1 MAKRS
6 GAMHVARITTRYR
19 DKAGRERTY
28 VSHLLRRSYREAG
41 KVKHENLANLS
52 ALSDEAIAAVR
63 AVLAGAHL
71 ALAGSGADAAGA
83 AGGGGLGGLVLERSR
98 PHGHVAAVH
107 ALTRRLGFPELL
119 GEPSRMRDVAF
130 ALLIARAVRPGSKL
144 ATRRWWA
151 DTTLAADPG
160 IADASRDEVYAA
172 LDWLAARQQ
181 EIETRLAARHL
192 RDGGLALFDLSSSWV
207 TGRRCPLAAYGYSR
221 DARRDHPQIT
231 YGLLTDPAGRPV
243 AVRVFP
249 GNTADPT
256 AFAEIP
262 GLLRETFGLSEV
274 VVVGDRGMLTTARI
288 DALKALGGFGWVTA
302 LRAPQVAALA
312 AEDGP
317 LQLSLFDEQNLAEIT
332 HPDYPGERLI
342 ACRNPA
348 LADERAR
355 KRAALLA
362 ATEAGLA
369 KVAAA
374 VQAGRLADPAKIGIR
389 VGRVAGKHKMAKH
402 FRLDI
407 GPGRF
412 AFARDT
418 EAIDAEAALDGLYLL
433 RTTVPA
439 ETLDT
444 AAVVRAYKNLVHV
457 ERDFHSLK
465 TIDVELRPIHHHTE
479 TRVRAH
485 VLLCMLAG
493 YLTWH
498 LRAALAPLTFT
509 DETPPHR
516 PDPVAPAHRSPAA
529 ATKAATK
536 RTADGGEARGFRDL
550 LDHLGTLT
558 RNTVAV
564 TVAGHTTRFEQLT
577 VPTPTQQRAFDLL
590 GAPVPLSLT

>member
-1 MAKRS
+1 M
-6 GAMHVARITTRYR
+6 
-19 DKAGRERTY
+19 
-28 VSHLLRRSYREAG
+28 
-41 KVKHENLANLS
+41 
-52 ALSDEAIAAVR
+52 
-63 AVLAGAHL
+63 
-71 ALAGSGADAAGA
+71 
-83 AGGGGLGGLVLERSR
+83 
-98 PHGHVAAVH
+98 
-107 ALTRRLGFPELL
+107 
-119 GEPSRMRDVAF
+119 
-130 ALLIARAVRPGSKL
+130 
-144 ATRRWWA
+144 
-151 DTTLAADPG
+151 
-160 IADASRDEVYAA
+160 YAA

-355 KRAALLA
+355 KRAALLD
-362 ATEAGLA
+362 ATEAELT

-457 ERDFHSLK
+457 ERDFRSLK